1 MKKPYRLRRWRLG
14 QGPATT
20 YFFSCAR
27 PGRELG
33 KSVSPVPDD
42 VVDKWVRGLPQPNT
56 AIVSLLGRK
65 RDGLSEYSFYSFCGA
80 ADDATERRGRPTF
93 QEWLEQRHGDLQITV
108 RYHPTRDFA
117 KIPPETLAAI
127 KTDLD
132 LLFSQGRT
140 VVFVDSGG
148 ETRNAEV
155 CNFLSAVEDSSSVS

>member
-1 MKKPYRLRRWRLG
+1 MRKPYRLRRWRLG
-14 QGPATT
+14 RRPAAT
-20 YFFSCAR
+20 YFFTCAR

-33 KSVSPVPDD
+33 KSVSPIPDG
-42 VVDKWVRGLPQPNT
+42 VVDKWVRGLPQSNT

-65 RDGLSEYSFYSFCGA
+65 PDGLSEYSFYSFCGA
-80 ADDATERRGRPTF
+80 SDDATERRGRPTF

-108 RYHPTRDFA
+108 RDHPTRDFS

-140 VVFVDSGG
+140 VVLVDSGG
-148 ETRNAEV
+148 ETRNTAV
-155 CNFLSAVEDSSSVS
+155 CKFLGAVEDSSSLS